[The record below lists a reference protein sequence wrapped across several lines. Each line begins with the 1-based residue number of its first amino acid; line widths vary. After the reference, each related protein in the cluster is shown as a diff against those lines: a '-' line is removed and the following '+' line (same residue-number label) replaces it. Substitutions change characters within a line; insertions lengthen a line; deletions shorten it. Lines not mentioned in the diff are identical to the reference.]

1 MIILISRG
9 SSCVFIL
16 ICALLMLMFGLFL
29 PRGTILC
36 LLWIAL
42 WMLSAGFVLRNLIHL
57 LPPLTRTSPAL
68 SEPWK
73 LQGDVKWCCKALLSR
88 AVHCVMGRASFSV
101 QGDAGTAPIGQITPT
116 RSRELRLQTLQ
127 GFLLGVREVVGLTSA
142 THCVFPIDRLVQ
154 HFVQTEAVTNP
165 ALILQT
171 PKVRA

>member
-1 MIILISRG
+1 
-9 SSCVFIL
+9 
-16 ICALLMLMFGLFL
+16 
-29 PRGTILC
+29 
-36 LLWIAL
+36 
-42 WMLSAGFVLRNLIHL
+42 
-57 LPPLTRTSPAL
+57 
-68 SEPWK
+68 
-73 LQGDVKWCCKALLSR
+73 
-88 AVHCVMGRASFSV
+88 MGRASFSV